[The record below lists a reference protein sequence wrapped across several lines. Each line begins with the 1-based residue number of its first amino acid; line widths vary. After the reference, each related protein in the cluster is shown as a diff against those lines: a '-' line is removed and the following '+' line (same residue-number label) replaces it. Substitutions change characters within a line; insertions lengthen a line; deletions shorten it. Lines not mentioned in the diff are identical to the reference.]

1 MKVQRTFGARAK
13 MEPVFY
19 FAGRPE
25 AVPYICPLGGYVR
38 VGGDAYIAPPYTNGI
53 FFYPA
58 GPPEAVPYICALGGY
73 VRVGGDAL
81 HRPALYRSTP
91 HWGVLASPL
100 GRGGSA
106 ER

>member
-38 VGGDAYIAPPYTNGI
+38 VGGDAYIAPPYTTQTRIGA
-53 FFYPA
+53 F
-58 GPPEAVPYICALGGY
+58 L
-73 VRVGGDAL
+73 
-81 HRPALYRSTP
+81 
-91 HWGVLASPL
+91 PL
-100 GRGGSA
+100 PSGEVA
-106 ER
+106 AA